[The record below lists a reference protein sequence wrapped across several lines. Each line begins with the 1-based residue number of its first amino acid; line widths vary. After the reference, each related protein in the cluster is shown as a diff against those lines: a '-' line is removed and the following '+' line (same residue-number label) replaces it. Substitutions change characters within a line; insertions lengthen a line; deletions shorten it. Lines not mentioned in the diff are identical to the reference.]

1 MSRYRFALRP
11 RWILSHLFVLALV
24 AAMVT
29 AGFWQISRLQDK
41 RDRNDRVAA
50 RTALAPVDVQG
61 LAEPGSFDTVS
72 DLEFR
77 RVTATGR
84 YLPADEVLVLSLI
97 HI

>member
-61 LAEPGSFDTVS
+61 LAEPGSFYTVS
-72 DLEFR
+72 VVEFR
-77 RVTATGR
+77 GVTARGG
-84 YLPADEVLVLSLI
+84 
-97 HI
+97 